1 MLKRNPK
8 KIAASAAIVA
18 TLFQAGMPV
27 MAANTPTQYTTGEH
41 YMVRWRDKANG
52 DTQYL
57 YRANGSK
64 KFPYSVNIDYANST
78 LTVPNKTGVN
88 KLAGVLS
95 SLMYA
100 YSEDDSNLGLTVD
113 KINSVKTTDA
123 KKTQS
128 LTGNMQLTTGH
139 VYEVSLHATVSGL
152 KNGYYYTG
160 YSEKQGMHAKDKLS
174 TKTDNGGASKITN
187 GKTGFNFTVKV
198 YCTNVSQS
206 TAPQFTSTDTKKV
219 VSGIVNEG
227 DPISVRKMTSYE
239 QAIAAAKKLYT
250 VDSKTAIST
259 SDKDLADQM
268 KTQVEAEGGKTGTKR
283 VHWPSGFFTVKFSYK
298 NQAGKTNDIIVGF
311 TNGDDDDAVFKYKGK
326 QVGALELTVTVVQA
340 AGGEDHDSV
349 ADAMNTEIGK
359 DLKVYDSND
368 AYATRI
374 DDNEVSIDT
383 EDVDS
388 TAPGEYT
395 ASYWAV
401 GDNQNVATLPIKIKV
416 IPSSGWNL
424 KASNGTTVTAY
435 KLADKGSK
443 AIGTGVLHTY
453 KKIWISKDGKGEPAI
468 VTANGVKY
476 VQVSTKSQADAAKS
490 GVYVKYSN
498 LVSVTPAK
506 APAKKTDNGKTA
518 PAKNTAK
525 KSTTKKKTVKLSA
538 ADKKAI
544 AKIKTN
550 NKKVVAE
557 SNKYVKSFVKTGK
570 TTVKKIMHA
579 AYLYEKT
586 SGGKLIAQTS
596 NKYAGKLYGQT
607 KPLLK
612 QTVTINGKKY
622 YQGFANIV
630 YTPTKYKDEKG
641 KRVYKYTFDKNHR
654 VYIKASNLDG
664 ITRNAVKAGH
674 YINDKGHVIKT
685 VFNKGT
691 SFRCYGSALK
701 KGKYTVYRVGVGK
714 YVRASD
720 LGVKI
725 KTVVN
730 K

>member
-1 MLKRNPK
+1 MLMRNPK
-8 KIAASAAIVA
+8 KIAASAAIAA

-41 YMVRWRDKANG
+41 YMVKWRDKENG
-52 DTQYL
+52 VTQYL
-57 YRANGSK
+57 YHANGSK

-123 KKTQS
+123 KKTQT

-160 YSEKQGMHAKDKLS
+160 YSEKQGAHAKDKLG

-206 TAPQFTSTDTKKV
+206 EAPQFTSTDTKKV

-227 DPISVRKMTSYE
+227 APISVKKMTSYE
-239 QAIAAAKKLYT
+239 QAVAAAKKLYK
-250 VDSKTAIST
+250 VDSKTVIST
-259 SDKDLADQM
+259 SDKDLASQM
-268 KTQVEAEGGKTGTKR
+268 KTQVEAEGGKTGTKK
-283 VHWPSGFFTVKFSYK
+283 VHWPSGFFTIKFSYK

-326 QVGALELTVTVVQA
+326 QVGAGQLSVTVVQTA
-340 AGGEDHDSV
+340 DGENHDSV

-359 DLKVYDSND
+359 NLKVYDSSDTD
-368 AYATRI
+368 AGLI
-374 DDNEVSIDT
+374 DDNNVSIDT

-388 TAPGEYT
+388 TKPGEYS

-401 GDNQNVATLPIKIKV
+401 GDSKNVSTLPIKVKV
-416 IPSSGWNL
+416 IPSSGYNL
-424 KASNGTTVTAY
+424 KASNGTTVTTY
-435 KLADKGSK
+435 KLAGRSK

-453 KKIWISKDGKGEPAI
+453 KKIWIAKNSKGKP
-468 VTANGVKY
+468 VTVTVNGVKY
-476 VQVSTKSQADAAKS
+476 VKVSTKSQADAAKS
-490 GVYVKYSN
+490 GVYVKYRN
-498 LVSVTPAK
+498 IVAVTPAK
-506 APAKKTDNGKTA
+506 KS
-518 PAKNTAK
+518 TAK
-525 KSTTKKKTVKLSA
+525 KSTAKKSTAKKSTAKKKTVKLSA
-538 ADKKAI
+538 AEKKAI

-550 NKKVVAE
+550 NKKVEAE
-557 SNKYVKSFVKTGK
+557 SNKYVKSLVKIGK

-586 SGGKLIAQTS
+586 NGGKLIVNTS

-622 YQGFANIV
+622 YQGFVAILT
-630 YTPTKYKDEKG
+630 TPTKYKDEKG
-641 KRVYKYTFDKNHR
+641 KRIYKYTFDKTHR

-674 YINDKGHVIKT
+674 YINDKGHVVKT